1 MRFNVAEDLEFGS
14 DAMTL
19 LTPAT
24 EPIPRTM
31 TDSTSTLTSQS
42 SHHEVETNPVQLSRK
57 SVKLKDEVAEQLT
70 GFFEQLQLLCRESVP
85 SDKLQFAFS
94 ALQHLS
100 HTFQNIQTQLAAS
113 SLQHMGASA
122 DDLTDFLVVV
132 LCNCELNLVKRLHT
146 SIQLMHDFIQERL
159 EKGPYGYALMQFTI
173 GLTFLQERIVLQ
185 KRLLTNDLEAQLV
198 L

>member
-1 MRFNVAEDLEFGS
+1 
-14 DAMTL
+14 
-19 LTPAT
+19 
-24 EPIPRTM
+24 
-31 TDSTSTLTSQS
+31 
-42 SHHEVETNPVQLSRK
+42 
-57 SVKLKDEVAEQLT
+57 
-70 GFFEQLQLLCRESVP
+70 
-85 SDKLQFAFS
+85 
-94 ALQHLS
+94 
-100 HTFQNIQTQLAAS
+100 
-113 SLQHMGASA
+113 MGASA